1 MRKCRESGE
10 AHTKII
16 ARGNTRGRA
25 GSIMNRKQIEAA
37 AYSYGRAALAS
48 VAALYMSGITD
59 PKVLANAFIAG
70 LIGPLLKAVQPNE
83 KQFGIGAK

>member
-1 MRKCRESGE
+1 
-10 AHTKII
+10 
-16 ARGNTRGRA
+16 
-25 GSIMNRKQIEAA
+25 MNRKQIEAA

>member
-1 MRKCRESGE
+1 
-10 AHTKII
+10 
-16 ARGNTRGRA
+16 
-25 GSIMNRKQIEAA
+25 MNRKQIEAA

-48 VAALYMSGITD
+48 VAAMYMSGITD

>member
-1 MRKCRESGE
+1 
-10 AHTKII
+10 
-16 ARGNTRGRA
+16 
-25 GSIMNRKQIEAA
+25 MNKKQLEAA

-48 VAALYMSGITD
+48 VAALSISGITD
-59 PKVLANAFIAG
+59 PKVLANAFLAG